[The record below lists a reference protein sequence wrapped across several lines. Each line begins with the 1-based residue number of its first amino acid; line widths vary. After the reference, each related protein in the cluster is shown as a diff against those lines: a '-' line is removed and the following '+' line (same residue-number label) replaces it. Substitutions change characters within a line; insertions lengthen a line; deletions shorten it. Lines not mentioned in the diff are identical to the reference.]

1 MSRTDDAISGE
12 THSDRSHP
20 EVNGRTP
27 VFFVCSPR
35 PRVGKTLIARL
46 LTEFFVFDGRSVA
59 AFDASPND
67 ASLSHYLPESTEP
80 AAISDIKSQMALFDR
95 LLINDAKPKVID
107 VAAELFDSFF
117 ALMGNIG
124 FVEEAP
130 KQSVSPVVLF
140 VADRQQASSEAYE
153 LIWRRF
159 PDSLL
164 VPVHNQAVMDVWQ
177 YGKFPIRRANSLLL
191 RIPFLPWKLRGAINK
206 KGFSF
211 IKFLETPTNFPTELH
226 EWVNRSFIAFREL
239 QVCVL
244 MENFRPLFNRM
255 RTQRDVYSGTQEVN
269 ELGKE
274 AGTGFSV

>member
-1 MSRTDDAISGE
+1 MSSTDDPISGE

-27 VFFVCSPR
+27 VFFVCSQR

-67 ASLSHYLPESTEP
+67 ASLSHYLPECTEP
-80 AAISDIKSQMALFDR
+80 ATISDIKSQMALFDR

-124 FVEEAP
+124 FLEEAP

-140 VADRQQASSEAYE
+140 VADRQQASSEVYK

-177 YGKFPIRRANSLLL
+177 YGNFPTWRANSLLL
-191 RIPFLPWKLRGAINK
+191 RIPFLPWKLRGVIDK

-211 IKFLETPTNFPTELH
+211 IRLLETPANFPTELH
-226 EWVNRSFIAFREL
+226 EWINRSFIAFREL

-255 RTQRDVYSGTQEVN
+255 RTQRDVQSGTQEVN
-269 ELGKE
+269 ELGKG

>member
-1 MSRTDDAISGE
+1 MSSINDAISSE
-12 THSDRSHP
+12 TNSGRFHSKIND
-20 EVNGRTP
+20 RTP
-27 VFFVCSPR
+27 VFFICSPR
-35 PRVGKTLIARL
+35 SRVGKTLIARL
-46 LTEFFVFDGRSVA
+46 LTEFFLFDGRSVV

-67 ASLSHYLPESTEP
+67 ASLSHYLPECTEP
-80 AAISDIKSQMALFDR
+80 ATIRDIKSQMALFDR

-107 VAAELFDSFF
+107 IAAELFDSFF

-124 FVEEAP
+124 FLEEAP

-140 VADRQQASSEAYE
+140 VGDREQASSEAYE

-177 YGKFPIRRANSLLL
+177 YGNFPTWRANGLLL

-211 IKFLETPTNFPTELH
+211 RRFLETPASFPTELH
-226 EWVNRSFIAFREL
+226 EWIIRSFIAFREL
-239 QVCVL
+239 QVCIL

-255 RTQRDVYSGTQEVN
+255 RTERSVHSGTLEAN
-269 ELGKE
+269 ALGK
-274 AGTGFSV
+274 

>member
-1 MSRTDDAISGE
+1 MSSTDNAILGE
-12 THSDRSHP
+12 AHSNGSNP

-27 VFFVCSPR
+27 VLFVCSPR

-46 LTEFFVFDGRSVA
+46 LTEFFVFDGRSVV

-67 ASLSHYLPESTEP
+67 ASLSHYLPECTER
-80 AAISDIKSQMALFDR
+80 ASIGDVKSQMALFDR

-117 ALMGNIG
+117 ALMANIG
-124 FVEEAP
+124 FLEEAP
-130 KQSVSPVVLF
+130 KQSISPVVLF

-153 LIWRRF
+153 LLWRRF
-159 PDSLL
+159 PDSLV

-177 YGKFPIRRANSLLL
+177 YGNFPTWRANSLLL
-191 RIPFLPWKLRGAINK
+191 RIPFLAWKLRGATNK

-211 IKFLETPTNFPTELH
+211 IKVLETPANFPTELN
-226 EWVNRSFIAFREL
+226 EWINRSFIALREL
-239 QVCVL
+239 QVCIL

-255 RTQRDVYSGTQEVN
+255 RTQRDVHSGTQEVN
-269 ELGKE
+269 ELGKG
-274 AGTGFSV
+274 AGRGFSV

>member
-1 MSRTDDAISGE
+1 MISADDAISGE
-12 THSDRSHP
+12 TQSDRSHP

-46 LTEFFVFDGRSVA
+46 LSEFLAFDGRSVS

-67 ASLSHYLPESTEP
+67 ASLSHYLPECTEP
-80 AAISDIKSQMALFDR
+80 ASISGIKSQMALFDR

-107 VAAELFDSFF
+107 LAAGLFDSFF

-124 FVEEAP
+124 FLEEAP

-164 VPVHNQAVMDVWQ
+164 VPVHNQAIMDVWQ
-177 YGKFPIRRANSLLL
+177 YGNFPTWRANSLLL
-191 RIPFLPWKLRGAINK
+191 RIPFLPWKLRGTINK

-211 IKFLETPTNFPTELH
+211 IKFLETPTSFPTELH
-226 EWVNRSFIAFREL
+226 EWINRSFIAFREL

-255 RTQRDVYSGTQEVN
+255 RTQRDVHSRTQEVN
-269 ELGKE
+269 ELGK
-274 AGTGFSV
+274 GFSV